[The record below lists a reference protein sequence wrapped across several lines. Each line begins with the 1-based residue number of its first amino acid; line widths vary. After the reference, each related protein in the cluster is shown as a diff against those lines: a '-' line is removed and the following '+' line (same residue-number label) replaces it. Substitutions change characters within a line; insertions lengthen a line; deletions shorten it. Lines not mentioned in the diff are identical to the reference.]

1 MADCDER
8 LQKEREEMQK
18 RFKKDLQDS
27 LRDLNHQLYLSQC
40 EIRNLRVAEEDRK
53 AKSANMF
60 EKEVIE
66 ARSLVSAEVRE
77 TREAAY
83 QKVQSLKVQ
92 HAEDLKAK
100 DHELYLSRCEIRNLT
115 VAEED
120 RKAKSAN
127 TFEKEV
133 IEARSLVSAEVRETR
148 EAAYQKV
155 QSLKVQHAEDL
166 RVKDAEILKL
176 KEDLKEARLCLLSL
190 GSTLKSVKADLK
202 RAKTSASMQK
212 YHSGLLKYSKHK
224 TCFTWAEQDEDK
236 EEEEASCSSS
246 SYESAV
252 ADSDESEDLAIS
264 ENESE
269 EEHSGETA
277 PDAAGGASGA
287 AAGKNRR
294 TGVAGGGGRRRGV
307 VDRRSSAGSST
318 SGRRVHRRTFEDN
331 NKRALKR
338 RGKKILCLLHKLSN
352 GGDGR
357 LAIKILCEALRH
369 HKVKGLLYKAGGVEA
384 LLGVARATNRSVK
397 EEFYVE
403 ELLTRLGNALRYLK
417 RDKGGQSRSAEEW
430 IAEQA
435 IITSIAPP
443 TVSPG
448 SKKFQWYRKTFHLGY
463 RALESGIRRRQ
474 LLDNSVLREVTLG
487 IGEKEGEAGE
497 EEEEGHWFARQRA
510 KYANSIRQ
518 RYPVEAGIATGFWV
532 SRTVPSPSE
541 VLVKHAKFPH
551 PYKSRTER
559 YKMCPPPSAYTHD
572 GGDKGAGGRGG
583 RVEGCSEHAKHYKTM
598 SDDKMY
604 DDFCEEHPEEAKVIK
619 RYMFKAL
626 RPWFIGL
633 EDRRTCVC
641 VYCKRMLLV
650 LKAYKK
656 NFRHYHGEDCSC
668 CCDFCKDGGCRN
680 HLVDGPM
687 SSPDALMRVILCP
700 LATSLEEEVVRTM
713 EEEEDDDDEE
723 QDSDYYYSSSSGGQ
737 EEHSCCSSHYG
748 DDDEYEE
755 EAEAFKEYASSS
767 CSSLCS
773 GDEEVVA
780 APGEEEDV
788 VMMEEDKGNDDHHV
802 TAAAAAEGEE
812 NRRADHR
819 DDEGDYSAAG
829 FQRSIESGWAFLS
842 ERRRKAMLMN
852 KRRKEKPD
860 FKFDCVMGRCKSCGW
875 ADEDGNLKPPFAI
888 CDTELMAAGGREDFE
903 WEEIRYVSQAKGG
916 VRESELE
923 EAEAEEE
930 DSRRE
935 ALPSVPLAGSRIGEE
950 NQQDGTKIVTTVTV
964 RGSANDFYKY
974 AQKTSQ
980 VYFKHIWRKRNQEK
994 VIAAMTQSL
1003 KDDELLFHLDFGMNY
1018 SHTHHDAI
1026 QAEHW
1031 SQWQSTLLVIVVYRR
1046 VRPGGAVQAE
1056 AHVFLSPD
1064 RNHSNQFVQHSM
1076 GILMKHYQTGE
1087 HKHFTNIK
1095 RIKLVSDG
1103 CKSQFKCRFQF
1114 NWLCECPS
1122 LFTVHEDKEGG
1133 GGEDDVVV
1141 VPGPTAEHH
1150 FWAEGHGKGLCD
1162 AITGYLKQIW
1172 GRVEIRRGAYFPDS
1186 KALYEY
1192 SVKNLSKIP
1201 PPPTPNNDDG
1211 GIEPGIPGEGI
1222 RARFFHLVD
1231 FGDVDQ
1237 EPGKTVEAMKGTAKC
1252 FSFIAPGEEGKAK
1265 IVYMRE
1271 GSCICEEACLKGDFQ
1286 NCKHQSLLPQPEEV
1300 AVRAGVWSQEEQ
1312 RRAVRKLREAAELEL
1327 QGKKE
1332 GDTLL
1337 IYFTQ
1342 YQKGDRGDDPNWKS
1356 RWAPVELARSV
1367 RVNNA
1372 TSQSRQNPQI
1382 GVYIPEE
1389 VVKESEFC
1397 FPSDE
1402 VCDKEIQFCGTAV
1415 NCNKKHVTWVPIE
1428 CVRASPACGL
1438 PDFSEAPVWN
1448 PDNHVVEGIPPAGG
1462 ERRRRLP
1469 LLPRSSTLNRRSVRR
1484 GLPSKIYIPARLQ
1497 QHMLESL
1504 RYWEKIIPLS
1514 QL

>member
-1 MADCDER
+1 M
-8 LQKEREEMQK
+8 
-18 RFKKDLQDS
+18 
-27 LRDLNHQLYLSQC
+27 LYEC
-40 EIRNLRVAEEDRK
+40 IY
-53 AKSANMF
+53 
-60 EKEVIE
+60 I
-66 ARSLVSAEVRE
+66 
-77 TREAAY
+77 
-83 QKVQSLKVQ
+83 
-92 HAEDLKAK
+92 H
-100 DHELYLSRCEIRNLT
+100 
-115 VAEED
+115 
-120 RKAKSAN
+120 
-127 TFEKEV
+127 
-133 IEARSLVSAEVRETR
+133 
-148 EAAYQKV
+148 
-155 QSLKVQHAEDL
+155 
-166 RVKDAEILKL
+166 
-176 KEDLKEARLCLLSL
+176 
-190 GSTLKSVKADLK
+190 
-202 RAKTSASMQK
+202 
-212 YHSGLLKYSKHK
+212 
-224 TCFTWAEQDEDK
+224 
-236 EEEEASCSSS
+236 
-246 SYESAV
+246 
-252 ADSDESEDLAIS
+252 
-264 ENESE
+264 
-269 EEHSGETA
+269 
-277 PDAAGGASGA
+277 
-287 AAGKNRR
+287 
-294 TGVAGGGGRRRGV
+294 
-307 VDRRSSAGSST
+307 
-318 SGRRVHRRTFEDN
+318 
-331 NKRALKR
+331 
-338 RGKKILCLLHKLSN
+338 
-352 GGDGR
+352 
-357 LAIKILCEALRH
+357 
-369 HKVKGLLYKAGGVEA
+369 
-384 LLGVARATNRSVK
+384 RSVK

-417 RDKGGQSRSAEEW
+417 REKGGQSRSAEEW

-435 IITSIAPP
+435 IITAIAPP
-443 TVSPG
+443 RVSPN
-448 SKKFQWYRKTFHLGY
+448 SQKFHWYRKTFHLGN
-463 RALESGIRRRQ
+463 RALESGMRRRQ
-474 LLDNSVLREVTLG
+474 LLDSGKLREVSLE
-487 IGEKEGEAGE
+487 IGEKEVGGGEVGEE
-497 EEEEGHWFARQRA
+497 EEEEGHWFARDRA
-510 KYANSIRQ
+510 NYGSSIRR
-518 RYPVEAGIATGFWV
+518 RYPIEAGVATGFWI
-532 SRTVPSPSE
+532 SHTQPSPSE
-541 VLVKHAKFPH
+541 VLVKHAKVPH
-551 PYKSRTER
+551 PYKSKTER
-559 YKMCPPPSAYTHD
+559 YKMCPPPNATNTH
-572 GGDKGAGGRGG
+572 GGRGAGGGAGDTGG
-583 RVEGCSEHAKHYKTM
+583 GCYEHAKHYKSV

-619 RYMFKAL
+619 RYMFKHL
-626 RPWFIGL
+626 RPWFVGL

-668 CCDFCKDGGCRN
+668 SCNYCKDGGCRN
-680 HLVDGPM
+680 HLVEGPM
-687 SSPDALMRVILCP
+687 SSPDALMRAILCCCSP
-700 LATSLEEEVVRTM
+700 AATSMDGEK
-713 EEEEDDDDEE
+713 EEED
-723 QDSDYYYSSSSGGQ
+723 SDYCYSSSSGGEE
-737 EEHSCCSSHYG
+737 EEHSCCSSHYYS
-748 DDDEYEE
+748 DDDEEE
-755 EAEAFKEYASSS
+755 EEEVAEAREEDYVSSS
-767 CSSLCS
+767 SSLCS

-780 APGEEEDV
+780 AAAKDEEDV
-788 VMMEEDKGNDDHHV
+788 VMMEEEEEEGHDDV
-802 TAAAAAEGEE
+802 TAAAAVEGIEKQPD
-812 NRRADHR
+812 RRVEAD
-819 DDEGDYSAAG
+819 DDSAAAE
-829 FQRSIESGWAFLS
+829 FQQSIESGWAIMS
-842 ERRRKAMLMN
+842 NRRRKALLTN
-852 KRRKEKPD
+852 ERRKEKPV

-875 ADEDGNLKPPFAI
+875 TDEDGNFKPSFAI
-888 CDTELMAAGGREDFE
+888 CDTELMAGRREDLE

-916 VRESELE
+916 VKESELE
-923 EAEAEEE
+923 EEAEEE

-935 ALPSVPLAGSRIGEE
+935 ALPSVPLAGTRLGEE
-950 NQQDGTKIVTTVTV
+950 NQQDGTKVVTTVTV
-964 RGSANDFYKY
+964 RGSASDFYKY

-1046 VRPGGAVQAE
+1046 VRPGEAVQPPE

-1064 RNHSNQFVQHSM
+1064 RNHSNQFVQHCM

-1087 HKHFTNIK
+1087 HKHFTRIN

-1122 LFTVHEDKEGG
+1122 LFEVHEHQEG
-1133 GGEDDVVV
+1133 GGEDDVTIVR
-1141 VPGPTAEHH
+1141 GPTAEHH

-1201 PPPTPNNDDG
+1201 PPATTNDDG

-1231 FGDVDQ
+1231 FGDVDH

-1265 IVYMRE
+1265 ILYMRE
-1271 GSCICEEACLKGDFQ
+1271 GSCICEEACLKGNFQ
-1286 NCKHQSLLPQPEEV
+1286 DCKHQSLIPQPEEV
-1300 AVRAGVWSQEEQ
+1300 PVRAGVWSQEEQ

-1332 GDTLL
+1332 GDTIL

-1342 YQKGDRGDDPNWKS
+1342 YQKGAGDDDPNWKS

-1372 TSQSRQNPQI
+1372 TSQSRQHPQI

-1415 NCNKKHVTWVPIE
+1415 GCNKKHVTWVPIE

-1438 PDFSEAPVWN
+1438 PDFSEPPVWN
-1448 PDNHVVEGIPPAGG
+1448 QEGIPAG
-1462 ERRRRLP
+1462 ERRKLP

-1497 QHMLESL
+1497 QHMLETL